1 MQVHSRAK
9 IILACTFVSLRSC
22 LHVRVRTDRQTD
34 DAHAGLC
41 KVRRLAE
48 GGRQLVACD
57 KHIATIVEG
66 QRADPVQLLL
76 VLSNDLGR
84 GRRFATLRLSSIQ
97 SNSFESAEEER
108 AITAKC
114 HPLRD
119 VWLLT
124 LCHQA
129 HLHVFG
135 KVPEQFRGK
144 RLQADSAQCT
154 IEDATAI
161 ERQGNAIG
169 RNASIHGLVD
179 VESSILCMCR
189 WVLKTA
195 AGLGQP
201 VIHDTPRTVTLLP
214 VELM

>member
-1 MQVHSRAK
+1 MYES
-9 IILACTFVSLRSC
+9 
-22 LHVRVRTDRQTD
+22 VRTGKLTMRMLVFVKSV
-34 DAHAGLC
+34 AL
-41 KVRRLAE
+41 LE

-144 RLQADSAQCT
+144 RVQADSAQCT

-189 WVLKTA
+189 WVLKMA
-195 AGLGQP
+195 AGLGEP